1 MKKKNKF
8 KIIFKK
14 EMKTN
19 NKYKQKRN
27 KEL

>member
-19 NKYKQKRN
+19 NKYKLKRK